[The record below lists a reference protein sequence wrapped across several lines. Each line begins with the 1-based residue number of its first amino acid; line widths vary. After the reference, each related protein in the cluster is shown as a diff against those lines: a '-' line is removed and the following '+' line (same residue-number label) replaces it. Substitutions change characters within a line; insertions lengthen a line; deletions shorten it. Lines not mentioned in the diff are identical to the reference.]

1 MWIRRGP
8 NEVPVC
14 VSLDAFM
21 HHNRPLAHGGVVPL
35 VVTNGAA
42 IDADIALSR
51 VTWEVLVPTR

>member
-1 MWIRRGP
+1 
-8 NEVPVC
+8 
-14 VSLDAFM
+14 M